1 MADGGDSS
9 QFDNYTFS
17 DEAGVMTDASGR
29 PYYSIRVR
37 QNGGN
42 GMNSMAIGVI
52 TVYAD
57 TDECSW

>member
-1 MADGGDSS
+1 MA
-9 QFDNYTFS
+9 
-17 DEAGVMTDASGR
+17 DASGR

-37 QNGGN
+37 QNGWN

-57 TDECSW
+57 TGECSWQ